1 MRFLIA
7 AIAVTFSA
15 LSSAASLPQ
24 PMVFDQRVREVAYN
38 AEDIVTIHAAYGIST
53 HIKFAQ
59 DETITHT
66 ILGDSVAWETTPVGN
81 NLFIKPVELNAD
93 TNLSVVTNKHVY
105 AFDLKAA
112 PKTTEK
118 VFFQVVFI
126 YPDQDL
132 ARREAAAQI
141 AQQTARL
148 NEMRAQL
155 ERVQAEQV
163 AKLDNAM
170 HDAEIPLRRSINYWV
185 KGSDE
190 AQPDEAYD
198 DGTFTYFRFRGN
210 REFPTVYLRDSKGQ
224 DSLVNTTVKGDTI
237 LVQRIAKDYV
247 LRKGNDVALV
257 TNPNYDR
264 IGIANETGT
273 ITPAV
278 IRTVIGEID
287 PLPQTLPTRQ
297 PAHKVVG
304 TLQTPVRPTSIEPT
318 KTIPAAAPALAQRSL
333 VAPPTA
339 LAAPAGAEVEPT
351 PEEPASEPTALASE
365 PQPLP
370 PNVIPLAAPAPVLSN
385 AAAPPV
391 VSVPPYSAPVYL
403 PPPPAVEAPAAIAPA
418 APLVEVV
425 TTPPAPPVVVAM
437 APPVVI
443 APAPPAELLMPPRAY
458 DVIVIEP
465 KPEPALVPRQEP
477 TLPAY
482 QTRPLPLRVKS
493 KAFLRAAPGTGA
505 AKIGSASAGDEFTA
519 IGRDRKSTW
528 YAVEAFGQVG
538 WISATVSTLSG
549 SVSFLPIY
557 KTDAIAIAS
566 EHEAAASENAP

>member
-1 MRFLIA
+1 MRILLA
-7 AIAVTFSA
+7 AIAVAFSA

-53 HIKFAQ
+53 HIKFAP

-132 ARREAAAQI
+132 ARREAAAQL

-148 NEMRAQL
+148 NELRAQL

-224 DSLVNTTVKGDTI
+224 DSLVNTTIKGDTI

-278 IRTVIGEID
+278 TRTVIGEID

-297 PAHKVVG
+297 PVHKVVG
-304 TLQTPVRPTSIEPT
+304 TLQAPARPTSIEPA
-318 KTIPAAAPALAQRSL
+318 KTIPAAPPALAATSK
-333 VAPPTA
+333 
-339 LAAPAGAEVEPT
+339 AGAEPI
-351 PEEPASEPTALASE
+351 PEEPAPVPTALVPE
-365 PQPLP
+365 PQTLP
-370 PNVIPLAAPAPVLSN
+370 PDVIHLAAPAPVLSN
-385 AAAPPV
+385 PAAPLV
-391 VSVPPYSAPVYL
+391 VSVPPYSVPSYLL
-403 PPPPAVEAPAAIAPA
+403 PP
-418 APLVEVV
+418 
-425 TTPPAPPVVVAM
+425 TPPAEA
-437 APPVVI
+437 
-443 APAPPAELLMPPRAY
+443 LMPPRAY

-493 KAFLRAAPGTGA
+493 KAYLRAAPGSGA
-505 AKIGSASAGDEFTA
+505 AKIGRASVGDEFTA

-549 SVSFLPIY
+549 SVSYLPIY

-566 EHEAAASENAP
+566 EHEAAATETPQ